1 MISFSDFYSTIFNDM
16 GEEEAEYFHARFWG
30 AINHWEE
37 IAIKPYEIK
46 RILKSGPC
54 TIVFWNDGT
63 KTIVKRSEDDAED
76 DYSAFTAALAKKVYG
91 STSAVKRIVE
101 RTEAQKEKKA
111 QKEPEE
117 KPVGMELGKA
127 LAQALLKALEK
138 SAMGAQ
144 KGE

>member
-1 MISFSDFYSTIFNDM
+1 MIVFSDCYTPIHYELSAEDLATFRKLCRM
-16 GEEEAEYFHARFWG
+16 GKVKV
-30 AINHWEE
+30 N
-37 IAIKPYEIK
+37 PYEPK
-46 RILKSGPC
+46 RIIKSGPC

-63 KTIVKRSEDDAED
+63 KTVVKRSEDDAED

-117 KPVGMELGKA
+117 KPVGIDFGKA